1 MMSERARQRV
11 QATASNSFSI
21 DLKKW
26 CSIMET
32 YESGGHAYHATM
44 PTMALRDV
52 RDALMETRAF
62 GLAAAAKAQAQLGAA
77 VRQVTKS
84 AGLTD
89 VACSGCSAPTVVVSR
104 AWPQAGDIVK
114 AFGAKGVQVAGGVP
128 LELGEGS
135 DYKAFRIGLFG
146 LDKLADIGGT
156 VKRLDAALR
165 EVKGCA

>member
-1 MMSERARQRV
+1 
-11 QATASNSFSI
+11 
-21 DLKKW
+21 
-26 CSIMET
+26 MET

-165 EVKGCA
+165 EVKG